1 MSRQNSQSGSYH
13 PAYTTYPSAYM
24 NGRNM
29 MRNQPPTSSAPPT
42 QNERH
47 NCGLQQNHDGK
58 ENPPSTCCRQAE
70 LERAQVLQMGPAV
83 LQNSMASNV
92 HHGDQYPATGKT
104 SGYVSRHPT
113 APDFVPVS
121 HSDDTSAPVA
131 QRFTLPVLSYQSNRT
146 IQNHG
151 SIFGA
156 QTSHESSSV
165 ILSPRQQTGVN
176 GTPIAGNGRRPA
188 PDILVGAN
196 ANRDMVDHLNNTNTR
211 SFRVS
216 QLSPNVRTGN
226 SRANATLQVLSQP
239 YFPTPC
245 PPPSPEIQHS
255 VSPKIHLPSIHPG
268 TSSQLSFPPGVI
280 PTTDIRARSGVS
292 QSTSRLGRLSTVNEI
307 SAEHP
312 SRIVRQ
318 SNRSLN
324 SATVGVKLDA
334 YSLHDKSGTDKT
346 PTQKSAACHY
356 ASSSHSHKR
365 EGSITPTQAFNK
377 GSTAVPHDINGPAQP
392 EINQGSVVY
401 DSRRGNAVPQTVPQ
415 LRHGKE
421 PLSSSQGR
429 IVDCKSTRDIDK
441 LDHQRPVRRNSVAYS
456 RTSETEDG
464 RCESR
469 KIHSRPRASSLNE
482 HAAPFIPGQRT
493 HSTPSQPSIHSEDNE
508 PNESNGGLDAPS
520 NDNDFNKY
528 LERFLDA
535 FLNWDNLKEGL
546 IIPEPIYF
554 EDVASHVRPVC
565 HGVLPLLASANATRS
580 AEGCINWL
588 KFQGNSPA
596 AIEYLSRYL
605 AVSLFMANSHMKG
618 IESKH
623 CYYLLRRLVE
633 GLTNDNIREQF
644 CACLFSTS
652 ARFAQ
657 SILTVDIP
665 PGVTGP
671 SYFLLLE
678 VVLVQAIIIGTLFR
692 LSFVNMTSIVGFLW
706 SLLEYRPHL
715 ARILTIHKLIIT
727 AGEFICHPTNSRQ
740 IGDFLM
746 TLHRKY
752 VVPPPGGSLPDVYLA
767 PEEHKQAIFERVR
780 FLLQVRFSVVRFR
793 CDSENLVYIGNPD
806 VNLPVETC
814 RKFKLKEVAEEQI

>member
-1 MSRQNSQSGSYH
+1 MSRQNSQSGSYN
-13 PAYTTYPSAYM
+13 PAYTTYPSTYN

-42 QNERH
+42 QYERH
-47 NCGLQQNHDGK
+47 NRGLQQTHVYGK
-58 ENPPSTCCRQAE
+58 ENSPSTCCHQAE
-70 LERAQVLQMGPAV
+70 LERAQMLQMGPAV

-92 HHGDQYPATGKT
+92 DHGEQHTATRKT
-104 SGYVSRHPT
+104 SGSVLRHPT

-131 QRFTLPVLSYQSNRT
+131 QRFTVPVLSYQSNRT
-146 IQNHG
+146 IQDHG
-151 SIFGA
+151 IFGA

-165 ILSPRQQTGVN
+165 IFSPRQQMGVN
-176 GTPIAGNGRRPA
+176 GAPITGNTRRPA
-188 PDILVGAN
+188 PDIHVGAN
-196 ANRDMVDHLNNTNTR
+196 ANRDMVDHLNNTHTR
-211 SFRVS
+211 SFHVS
-216 QLSPNVRTGN
+216 QLSPNVRAGN
-226 SRANATLQVLSQP
+226 SRANATLQLLSP
-239 YFPTPC
+239 SYFPTPC
-245 PPPSPEIQHS
+245 PPPSPEIQYS
-255 VSPKIHLPSIHPG
+255 VSPQNNLPSIYPG

-280 PTTDIRARSGVS
+280 PATDIRAQSGVS
-292 QSTSRLGRLSTVNEI
+292 QSTSRLSTVNEN

-312 SRIVRQ
+312 SRIVTQ
-318 SNRSLN
+318 SNRSFN

-334 YSLHDKSGTDKT
+334 YSSHDKSDTDKT
-346 PTQKSAACHY
+346 PTQKSATCHY
-356 ASSSHSHKR
+356 ASSSHSHER
-365 EGSITPTQAFNK
+365 EGSITPVQASNK
-377 GSTAVPHDINGPAQP
+377 GFTIVPHGINGPAPQS
-392 EINQGSVVY
+392 EINQGFV
-401 DSRRGNAVPQTVPQ
+401 DTRRGNAVPQTVPQ
-415 LRHGKE
+415 HRHGKE
-421 PLSSSQGR
+421 QLSSSQR
-429 IVDCKSTRDIDK
+429 RTVDCKITPRDIDK

-464 RCESR
+464 RRESR

-493 HSTPSQPSIHSEDNE
+493 HSTPSQPSIHSGDNE
-508 PNESNGGLDAPS
+508 PNKSNGGLDAPD
-520 NDNDFNKY
+520 NDNAFNKY

-535 FLNWDNLKEGL
+535 FLNLDNLKEGL
-546 IIPEPIYF
+546 IIPEPICF
-554 EDVASHVRPVC
+554 EDVASHIRPVC

-605 AVSLFMANSHMKG
+605 AVSLFMANSHMQG

-623 CYYLLRRLVE
+623 CYYLFRLLVD
-633 GLTNDNIREQF
+633 GLTDDNIREQF

-715 ARILTIHKLIIT
+715 ARILTIHELIIT
-727 AGEFICHPTNSRQ
+727 AGEIICHPTNSRQ
-740 IGDFLM
+740 IGDFLT

-767 PEEHKQAIFERVR
+767 PEENKQAIFNQVR
-780 FLLQVRFSVVRFR
+780 FLLQEIRMLISQWRLLE
-793 CDSENLVYIGNPD
+793 D
-806 VNLPVETC
+806 
-814 RKFKLKEVAEEQI
+814 